1 MKISDLLFMWD
12 LAQILLDKFQRTEA
26 AESDNLTGLI
36 SIVQCINF
44 PVGDTGN

>member
-1 MKISDLLFMWD
+1 MKISDLLFVWD
-12 LAQILLDKFQRTEA
+12 LAQILLDRFQRTE
-26 AESDNLTGLI
+26 SDNLAGLI